1 MLLTAVVAG
10 FALGW
15 WASMSSAAPIEAD
28 PNKNYI
34 LTKRH
39 GPWTIMVCSF
49 TTVIPP
55 SVPAAE
61 VRREVEE
68 QRKNAEVAA
77 HDLVIELRQLGIPA
91 YVFRQHGEL
100 SGIDTTDR
108 TGRTNH
114 SFVAHRNQLC
124 VLAGNYPSADNTTAQ
139 KTLKYIQNYEPKALS
154 QGTYKK
160 TPGRKGPLGRAF
172 LALNPLLSPEE
183 VKRLVDSHD
192 PLLLKLNSRGDYNLV
207 ENPGKYTVI
216 VASFY
221 GKKQTRVVSRDGAKD
236 LEAAFDRSLETGSSL
251 DQAGVDAWELVRA
264 MRSPQN
270 IDKLKQLGV
279 EPYVFHD
286 RHRSIVTV
294 GAFDSP
300 NDPRIHRIIQA
311 FRAKVKRAP
320 DGRQEGLYA
329 EAIQLKKNPNN
340 PDELPIRQWILDP
353 EPQVY
358 EVPRL
363 R

>member
-1 MLLTAVVAG
+1 
-10 FALGW
+10 
-15 WASMSSAAPIEAD
+15 
-28 PNKNYI
+28 
-34 LTKRH
+34 
-39 GPWTIMVCSF
+39 
-49 TTVIPP
+49 
-55 SVPAAE
+55 
-61 VRREVEE
+61 
-68 QRKNAEVAA
+68 
-77 HDLVIELRQLGIPA
+77 
-91 YVFRQHGEL
+91 
-100 SGIDTTDR
+100 
-108 TGRTNH
+108 
-114 SFVAHRNQLC
+114 VAHRNQLC
-124 VLAGNYPSADNTTAQ
+124 VLAGNYPSSDNKTAQ
-139 KTLKYIQNYEPKALS
+139 DTLKYIQNYEPKALA

-183 VKRLVDSHD
+183 VKKLVDSHD
-192 PLLLKLNSRGDYNLV
+192 PLLLKLNGRGDYNLV

-236 LEAAFDRSLETGSSL
+236 LEEAFDQALSMKKITSL
-251 DQAGVDAWELVRA
+251 DQAGIDAWELVQA
-264 MRSPQN
+264 MHSPQN
-270 IDKLKQLGV
+270 YNKFKQLGV

-294 GAFDSP
+294 GSFDSP
-300 NDPRIHRIIQA
+300 NDPRINAIINT
-311 FRAKVKRAP
+311 FRAKTKRTA
-320 DGRQEGLYA
+320 DGRQEGLFA

-340 PDELPIRQWILDP
+340 RDEVPIRQWILDP